1 MQPLETKMVKAQ
13 MVSGVEGWS
22 TSWAV
27 KVVGGRVM
35 LKRRTLGD
43 KTLKA
48 RFGAGEVGPLFD
60 FLADEG
66 VV

>member
-27 KVVGGRVM
+27 KSSGN
-35 LKRRTLGD
+35 
-43 KTLKA
+43 
-48 RFGAGEVGPLFD
+48 ESC
-60 FLADEG
+60 
-66 VV
+66 

>member
-1 MQPLETKMVKAQ
+1 MEKIQK
-13 MVSGVEGWS
+13 VSAVEGWS
-22 TSWAV
+22 TSWTEKKRSDGV
-27 KVVGGRVM
+27 QDK

-48 RFGAGEVGPLFD
+48 RFGVGEVAGALFD
-60 FLADEG
+60 FARAEG

>member
-27 KVVGGRVM
+27 KSSGRTSHVE
-35 LKRRTLGD
+35 
-43 KTLKA
+43 KTYV
-48 RFGAGEVGPLFD
+48 R
-60 FLADEG
+60 
-66 VV
+66 